1 VRASRDIRARE
12 SQTGA
17 VLTTHYGHSCVL
29 LDTGAARLLIDPGS
43 FASGFESLTGLDAVL
58 VTHQHPDHLDVER
71 LAPLLR
77 ANPSARVLLDAG
89 TAAQLGDD
97 HEVLAPGDT
106 LDVAGARVEVLGGE
120 HAVIHP
126 DIPVIPNNAYLVD
139 GTHLHP
145 GDAFPALPA
154 PVDVLF
160 LPTAAPWLKA
170 SEAVDYVRST
180 APRAAVPIHQGLLA
194 RPQVFYRL
202 FETLAPAG
210 TTLRVLDEGT
220 PTDL

>member
-1 VRASRDIRARE
+1 MRI
-12 SQTGA
+12 
-17 VLTTHYGHSCVL
+17 THYGHSCLL
-29 LDTGAARLLIDPGS
+29 LDTGAARLLIDPGTLS
-43 FASGFESLTGLDAVL
+43 SGFESLTGLDAVL
-58 VTHQHPDHLDVER
+58 VTHQHPDHLDPER

-77 ANPSARVLLDAG
+77 ANPDARLLVDAG
-89 TAAQLGDD
+89 TATGLDAD
-97 HEVLAPGDT
+97 HRVLSPGDA
-106 LDVAGARVEVLGGE
+106 LDVAGARIEVLGGE

-145 GDAFPALPA
+145 GDAFPALPT

-170 SEAVDYVRST
+170 SEAVDYLRSIG
-180 APRAAVPIHQGLLA
+180 PRTAVPIHQGLLS

-202 FETLAPAG
+202 FENLAPDG
-210 TTLRVLDEGT
+210 TRLLVLEVSAA
-220 PTDL
+220 TDL